1 MSGLWFSTSEI
12 CGPRAAPKLSQA
24 VQQYRLF
31 DAGAQ
36 LQLGFAHF
44 VSFGYAIAVT
54 FSCADSSTIC
64 DKRSRPD
71 ASVMLLVTWL
81 AADPH

>member
-1 MSGLWFSTSEI
+1 MSGLWFSISEI
-12 CGPRAAPKLSQA
+12 CGPRAAPNLSQA
-24 VQQYRLF
+24 VQQYKLF

-54 FSCADSSTIC
+54 FPGQILTL
-64 DKRSRPD
+64 SRQKELPRREGH
-71 ASVMLLVTWL
+71 AAGVLVGG
-81 AADPH
+81 